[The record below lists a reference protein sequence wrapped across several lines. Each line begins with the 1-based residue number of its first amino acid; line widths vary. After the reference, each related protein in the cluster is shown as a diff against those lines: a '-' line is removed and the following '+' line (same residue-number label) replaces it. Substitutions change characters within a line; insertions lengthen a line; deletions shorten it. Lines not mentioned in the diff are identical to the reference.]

1 MSGIYEKISIG
12 TVQFGLDYGIS
23 NDKGQTSKQEVQKIL
38 NFAKQKNICALD
50 TAAGY
55 GESEKV
61 LGSIGVSGFQIVTKM
76 PPLGDSKINI
86 KKFISGNFKRSLQR
100 LNLDSLYG
108 VLLHNPADLFGR
120 NGPIIFKLLEFFRQ
134 EGFVEKIGISS
145 YNPETVEK
153 IIDNFEIDLVQGPLN
168 IFDKRFIS
176 SGVLDRLSSSN
187 IEFHSRSSFLQGL
200 LLMDRDSMPIYFAK
214 WANLFSSFKNVLK
227 ELDITPLEACV
238 AYSLSI
244 KNVNK
249 VIFGIESLSQLHEI
263 FRASTVDIDT
273 SIFNHLENDDP
284 MLINPSL
291 WPS

>member
-1 MSGIYEKISIG
+1 MSEINEKISLG

-23 NDKGQTSKQEVQKIL
+23 NDKGQTSIQEVQKIL

-61 LGSIGVSGFQIVTKM
+61 LGSIGVSGFQIVTKI